1 MAGCCMPKVKID
13 NAREGMVTSK
23 NVNNMDDMLLIP
35 SGCEL
40 SARHLKLLRT
50 WGVAEIEV
58 EAGEE
63 PDESQNP
70 MAQLPPEEVA
80 ELQASLSAIF
90 VRYDESLPIHKEVFR
105 LALLRKIRQ
114 RLNVKAHVTNA

>member
-1 MAGCCMPKVKID
+1 MPKVKID

-105 LALLRKIRQ
+105 LALLRKILQ
-114 RLNVKAHVTNA
+114 RLNAKAHVTNA